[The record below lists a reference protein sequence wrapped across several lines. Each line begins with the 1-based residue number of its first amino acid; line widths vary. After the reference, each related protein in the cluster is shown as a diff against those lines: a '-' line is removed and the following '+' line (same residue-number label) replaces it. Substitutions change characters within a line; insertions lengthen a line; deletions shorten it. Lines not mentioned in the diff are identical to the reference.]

1 VIITPTIIS
10 LREGLEV
17 ALILVIMLSYL
28 KKTGQSDLRGFVV
41 NGSVFAAIVSLGV
54 AISVGFFWG
63 VFEGAFL
70 NIFEGTVVLIAALLL
85 TTMILW
91 MWKAGSSVAKDIETS
106 MESNIVKQSGIGLA
120 LLSFSLV
127 LREGVELSLFSMAL
141 VIQEGDL
148 SYVGVALGLVLAA
161 GIGFGIYLG
170 SLKISMKSLFKWTSI
185 FLILFAA
192 GMIAYGVHELQEA
205 GLLLIGPLEV
215 WNINPP
221 LLPDG
226 SYPLLHDNGAIGG
239 LAKALFG
246 YNGNPS
252 ALEVVAYLAYLTM
265 AISYFW
271 WKRKTVALIGQ
282 KASTKVALV
291 SR

>member
-1 VIITPTIIS
+1 MIITPTIIS

-17 ALILVIMLSYL
+17 ALIVVIMLSYL
-28 KKTGQSDLRGFVV
+28 KKTNQSDLRRFVI

-54 AISVGFFWG
+54 AIIVGLFWG
-63 VFEGAFL
+63 VFEGPML
-70 NIFEGTVVLIAALLL
+70 NVFEGTVVLIAALLL

-91 MWKAGSSVAKDIETS
+91 MWKAGSSVAKDIEMS
-106 MESNIVKQSGIGLA
+106 MESKIVKQSGIGLA

-148 SYVGVALGLVLAA
+148 SYVGVVLGLVLAA
-161 GIGFGIYLG
+161 GIGFGIYKG
-170 SLKISMKSLFKWTSI
+170 SLKISMKSLFRWTSV

-192 GMIAYGVHELQEA
+192 GMIAYGIHELQEA

-226 SYPLLHDNGAIGG
+226 SYPLLHENGAIGG

-252 ALEVVAYLAYLTM
+252 ALEVVAYLAYIAI

-271 WKRKTVALIGQ
+271 VKREAVASIGQ
-282 KASTKVALV
+282 KESTKVALV
-291 SR
+291 S

>member
-1 VIITPTIIS
+1 MIITPTIIS

-28 KKTGQSDLRGFVV
+28 KKTNQSDLRRFVI
-41 NGSVFAAIVSLGV
+41 NGSVFAAIASLGV
-54 AISVGFFWG
+54 AIVVGFFWG

-91 MWKAGSSVAKDIETS
+91 MWKAGSSVAKDIEMS
-106 MESNIVKQSGIGLA
+106 MESSIIRQSGIGLA

-148 SYVGVALGLVLAA
+148 SYVGVGLALAA
-161 GIGFGIYLG
+161 GIGFGIYKG
-170 SLKISMKSLFKWTSI
+170 SLKISMKALFNWTSV

-192 GMIAYGVHELQEA
+192 GMIAYGIHEVQEA
-205 GLLLIGPLEV
+205 GLLLIGPLEL

-252 ALEVVAYLAYLTM
+252 ALEVVAYLAYLAI

-271 WKRKTVALIGQ
+271 TTRKTVASIGQ
-282 KASTKVALV
+282 KESTKAALV
-291 SR
+291 S

>member
-1 VIITPTIIS
+1 MIITPTIIS

-28 KKTGQSDLRGFVV
+28 KKTNQSDLRRFVI
-41 NGSVFAAIVSLGV
+41 NGSVFAAVVSLGV
-54 AISVGFFWG
+54 AIVVGLFWG
-63 VFEGAFL
+63 VFEGAML
-70 NIFEGTVVLIAALLL
+70 NIFEGIAVLIAALLL

-91 MWKAGSSVAKDIETS
+91 MWKVGSSVAKDIETS
-106 MESNIVKQSGIGLA
+106 MESSIIRQSGIGLA

-127 LREGVELSLFSMAL
+127 LREGVEISLFSMAL

-161 GIGFGIYLG
+161 GIGFGIYKE
-170 SLKISMKSLFKWTSI
+170 SLKISMKSLFKWTSV

-192 GMIAYGVHELQEA
+192 GMIAYGIHELQEA
-205 GLLLIGPLEV
+205 GLLLIGPLEA

-226 SYPLLHDNGAIGG
+226 SYPVLHENGVIGG

-252 ALEVVAYLAYLTM
+252 ALEVAAYLTYITM

-271 WKRKTVALIGQ
+271 RKRKTVVSIGQ
-282 KASTKVALV
+282 RESMKVAPA
-291 SR
+291 S